1 MCFNQ
6 FFHFSWLVD
15 HLSNTNW
22 SNSSEYFLTLI
33 MATIQVVLIFQFQIQ
48 IIHWI
53 LDLLLD
59 RDEVLL
65 DFLEFLSLFFWL
77 GLNLIQ
83 TFGSLV
89 DKIFQIFLLLL
100 DFINQIFWIFNNV
113 SCLFNLS
120 VKKLAFESLILLL
133 QNSNLTCILIDLFI
147 LRWQFGYN
155 DLLLFKIP
163 FRSIEIERQA
173 VFVNDWLV
181 DREELCLILI
191 VITITTSHTLQHLFK
206 TLAHL
211 LAVEAWILGCY
222 CRMNHLVASEHSLG
236 SNIRFKSCN
245 IQTIY
250 FLLGLRK
257 VVLYLINYRYN
268 LNWLLPVLNCHF
280 NVGWG
285 SLRIVETFISIK
297 VLNHLWRL
305 SNSNILSS
313 SSSLSR
319 PFIWIDGVEIV
330 ALSISSNPVCFSARA
345 CVRAAH
351 AGNTGVRLWV
361 GSAVLLTLSL
371 VWIIHVSFIIIVV
384 NLMLTTNKQKN

>member
-15 HLSNTNW
+15 HLSNINW
-22 SNSSEYFLTLI
+22 SDSSEYFLTLF

-53 LDLLLD
+53 FYLLLN
-59 RDEVLL
+59 RDQVLL

-89 DKIFQIFLLLL
+89 YKIFQIFLLLL

-120 VKKLAFESLILLL
+120 VKKLTFESLILLL
-133 QNSNLTCILIDLFI
+133 QNSNLTRILIDLFI

-163 FRSIEIERQA
+163 FRSIEIERQT

-181 DREELCLILI
+181 NREELRLILI

-211 LAVEAWILGCY
+211 LTVEAWILGRY
-222 CRMNHLVASEHSLG
+222 CRMNHLVASVHSLG

-245 IQTIY
+245 I
-250 FLLGLRK
+250 
-257 VVLYLINYRYN
+257 
-268 LNWLLPVLNCHF
+268 
-280 NVGWG
+280 
-285 SLRIVETFISIK
+285 
-297 VLNHLWRL
+297 
-305 SNSNILSS
+305 
-313 SSSLSR
+313 
-319 PFIWIDGVEIV
+319 
-330 ALSISSNPVCFSARA
+330 
-345 CVRAAH
+345 
-351 AGNTGVRLWV
+351 
-361 GSAVLLTLSL
+361 
-371 VWIIHVSFIIIVV
+371 
-384 NLMLTTNKQKN
+384 